1 MATETHRIRE
11 ADLAKELGS
20 VLHRVE
26 DGAEF
31 IVERE
36 EHPIAVIRPAMAF
49 GRKISDCIALAE
61 RHEREAGHIP
71 VLEPDFA
78 ADLAE
83 IVRNRQPREVG
94 EWD

>member
-11 ADLAKELGS
+11 SDLAKELGS

-31 IVERE
+31 IVERD
-36 EHPIAVIRPAMAF
+36 EHPIAVIRPAVAF
-49 GRKISDCIALAE
+49 GRKISDCIALAA
-61 RHEREAGHIP
+61 RHERETGQAP

-78 ADLAE
+78 NDLAE
-83 IVRNRQPREVG
+83 IVRSRKPRSVA

>member
-11 ADLAKELGS
+11 ADLAGALGS

-31 IVERE
+31 IVERDDR
-36 EHPIAVIRPAMAF
+36 PIAVIRPAVPF
-49 GRKISDCIALAE
+49 GRKISDCIALAA
-61 RHEREAGHIP
+61 RHESEAGPVP

-78 ADLAE
+78 EDLAE
-83 IVRNRQPREVG
+83 IVRSRKPREVVD
-94 EWD
+94 WD

>member
-1 MATETHRIRE
+1 MATDTHRIRE
-11 ADLAKELGS
+11 SDLAGALGS

-26 DGAEF
+26 EGAEF
-31 IVERE
+31 IVERDE
-36 EHPIAVIRPAMAF
+36 LPIAVIRPAVPF
-49 GRKISDCIALAE
+49 GRKISDCIALAA
-61 RHEREAGHIP
+61 RHEREAGQVP

-83 IVRNRQPREVG
+83 IVGNRKPREVA

>member
-11 ADLAKELGS
+11 SDLAKELGS

-31 IVERE
+31 IVERD
-36 EHPIAVIRPAMAF
+36 EHPIAVIRPAVAF
-49 GRKISDCIALAE
+49 GRKISDCIALAV
-61 RHEREAGHIP
+61 RHERGTVPVP

-78 ADLAE
+78 NDLTE
-83 IVRNRQPREVG
+83 IVKNRKPREVA

>member
-1 MATETHRIRE
+1 MPTETHRIRE

-31 IVERE
+31 IVERG
-36 EHPIAVIRPAMAF
+36 EHPIAVIRPVVPF
-49 GRKISDCIALAE
+49 GRKISECITLADL
-61 RHEREAGHIP
+61 HERENYSIP
-71 VLEPDFA
+71 PVDTAFA
-78 ADLAE
+78 DDLAE
-83 IVRNRQPREVG
+83 IVKGRKPREIA